1 MIKMEDAMPKR
12 QLDLIFPEE
21 MVKEPVIWEMSKK
34 FDVIFNIRRAM
45 VTETTGELV
54 IELDGEDEILNGA
67 IEWLRKKGVKV
78 KPITHD
84 VLE

>member
-1 MIKMEDAMPKR
+1 MPKR

-34 FDVIFNIRRAM
+34 FDVIFNIRRAR

-54 IELDGEDEILNGA
+54 IELDGEDKILNRA
-67 IEWLRKKGVKV
+67 IEWLRKKDIKV
-78 KPITHD
+78 KPVTHD

>member
-1 MIKMEDAMPKR
+1 MPKR

-21 MVKEPVIWEMSKK
+21 LVKEPIIWEMSKK
-34 FDVIFNIRRAM
+34 FDVIFNIRRAR

-54 IELDGEDEILNGA
+54 IELDGENKILDRA
-67 IEWLRKKGVKV
+67 IEWLRKKGIRV
-78 KPITHD
+78 KPVTHD

>member
-1 MIKMEDAMPKR
+1 MAKR

-21 MVKEPVIWEMSKK
+21 LVKKPVIWEMSKK
-34 FDVIFNIRRAM
+34 FDVIFNIRRAR

-54 IELDGEDEILNGA
+54 IELDGENEILDGA
-67 IEWLRKKGVKV
+67 IEWLRKKGIKV
-78 KPITHD
+78 KPVTHD

>member
-1 MIKMEDAMPKR
+1 MAKR

-21 MVKEPVIWEMSKK
+21 LVKEPIIWEMSKK
-34 FDVIFNIRRAM
+34 FDVIFNIRRAR

-54 IELDGEDEILNGA
+54 IELDGENEILDGA
-67 IEWLRKKGVKV
+67 IEWLRKKGIKA
-78 KPITHD
+78 KPVTHD

>member
-1 MIKMEDAMPKR
+1 MAKR

-21 MVKEPVIWEMSKK
+21 LVKEPIIWELSKE
-34 FDVIFNIRRAM
+34 FDVIFNIRRAR

-54 IELDGEDEILNGA
+54 IELDGENEILDRA
-67 IEWLRKKGVKV
+67 IEWIRKKGIKV
-78 KPITHD
+78 KPVTHD

>member
-1 MIKMEDAMPKR
+1 MAKR

-21 MVKEPVIWEMSKK
+21 LVKEPIIWEMSRK
-34 FDVIFNIRRAM
+34 FDVIFNIRRAR

-54 IELDGEDEILNGA
+54 IELDGENEILDRA
-67 IEWLRKKGVKV
+67 IEWLRKKGIKV
-78 KPITHD
+78 KPVTHD

>member
-1 MIKMEDAMPKR
+1 MPKR

-34 FDVIFNIRRAM
+34 FDVIFNIRRAR

-54 IELDGEDEILNGA
+54 IELDGEDGTLDKA
-67 IEWLRKKGVKV
+67 VEWLRKKGIKV
-78 KPITHD
+78 KPVTHD

>member
-1 MIKMEDAMPKR
+1 MAKR
-12 QLDLIFPEE
+12 KLDLIFPGEL
-21 MVKEPVIWEMSKK
+21 VKEPIIWEMSRE
-34 FDVIFNIRRAM
+34 FDVIFNIRRAR

-54 IELDGEDEILNGA
+54 IELDGENEILNRA

-78 KPITHD
+78 KPVIHD